1 MSERFTRQLVKVLSF
16 TFPRLRD
23 LRATS
28 TIKQS
33 GMGKMFVEFEE
44 VSSDFACYDLL
55 YEREFMGQPVV
66 ICQAHSSVRQIV
78 LFRILAIAKELITS
92 APRLAPST
100 L

>member
-1 MSERFTRQLVKVLSF
+1 MLEDQREYEAIQEEVLSELRKFGKVLSF

-44 VSSDFACYDLL
+44 VSSAFACYNLL

-66 ICQAHSSVRQIV
+66 IEFFSRDQYITQS
-78 LFRILAIAKELITS
+78 LF
-92 APRLAPST
+92 
-100 L
+100 